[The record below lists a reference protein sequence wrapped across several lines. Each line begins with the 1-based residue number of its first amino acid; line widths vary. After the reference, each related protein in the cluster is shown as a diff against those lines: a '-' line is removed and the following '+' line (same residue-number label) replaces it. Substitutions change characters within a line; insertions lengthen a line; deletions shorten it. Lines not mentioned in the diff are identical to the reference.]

1 MYYLLVNLV
10 GNAIKF
16 TSHGRIDISFMI
28 TPNGFEVSVKDTGKG
43 LNEEAI
49 KHAFDKFYK
58 ETPSIPGSGIGLAIS
73 KNIVELHNG
82 CIWAESGGKGKG
94 AKFTFRLPTCHLM
107 KQST

>member
-1 MYYLLVNLV
+1 
-10 GNAIKF
+10 
-16 TSHGRIDISFMI
+16 MI